1 MPNQTILIVDDE
13 PTNLKLIKAFLMR
26 EDYELLTS
34 QSGEEALEIVRETIP
49 DLILLDV
56 MMPGIDGFEVCQRLK
71 QKEAFKDVPIIMV
84 TALKEKEHKVKAM
97 GVGADDFI
105 CKPLDGTELLVRVK
119 SLLRIKSY
127 HDDLLK
133 SYQEISQKNEKLRE
147 LEKVKE
153 SLTHMII
160 HDLNNSFMVISG
172 NLQLMS
178 LETESQPAELKN
190 YISSCMSATTDV
202 EEMVRGLLDI
212 HKMEE
217 GKLILENKEIDLDA
231 LIKTTMES
239 LEQIAEKN
247 KINLKFFRTA
257 DETRI
262 RGDWGILKRVLGN
275 LLNNAFRHTPD
286 GGNVEIEICPTQ
298 QNRSICLS
306 VKDTGDGLPPE
317 YHEKIFEKFE
327 QVNLKKEGVNR
338 GSAGLGLS
346 FCKMAI
352 EAHRGKIWVESE
364 GKGQGCTFKVALP
377 V

>member
-13 PTNLKLIKAFLMR
+13 PINLKLIKAFLMR
-26 EDYELLTS
+26 EDYELITAL
-34 QSGEEALEIVRETIP
+34 SGEEALQIVEETIP

-56 MMPGIDGFEVCQRLK
+56 MMPGLDGFEVCQQLK
-71 QKEAFKDVPIIMV
+71 QKEVFKDVPIIMA
-84 TALKEKEHKVKAM
+84 TALKEKQHKVKAM
-97 GVGADDFI
+97 DVGADDFI
-105 CKPLDGTELLVRVK
+105 SKPLDGTEMLVRVK

-127 HDDLLK
+127 RDDLVR

-172 NLQLMS
+172 NLQLVE
-178 LETESQPAELKN
+178 LEIESNESSIGN
-190 YISSCMSATTDV
+190 YIKNCMTATTDV
-202 EEMVRGLLDI
+202 EEMVRGLLDV

-231 LIKTTMES
+231 LIKTTIES

-247 KINLKFFRTA
+247 KINLKFLKNS
-257 DETRI
+257 DDNCI
-262 RGDWGILKRVLGN
+262 KGDWGILKRVMGN

-286 GGNVEIEICPTQ
+286 GGNVEIEISPTDE
-298 QNRSICLS
+298 NRRICLS
-306 VKDTGDGLPPE
+306 VKDTGDGLSPE

-327 QVNLKKEGVNR
+327 QVNLKKEGIRR

-352 EAHRGKIWVESE
+352 EAHHGRIWVESDGE
-364 GKGQGCTFKVALP
+364 GQGCTFRVSLP